1 MIPVDFEWILI
12 WDKLHWKCYLIIFYA
27 YIKHPKRSS
36 DATWTSILILMLTC
50 HNSNGHDNCK
60 NSSNG
65 YWWHQ
70 QYLLLLFWESLTST
84 TSVATITV
92 ATGQISPVEC
102 WVMELWLALVKST
115 VPTGAWPSV
124 TIAANQI
131 DQLHDLGG
139 CNPRRR
145 STWWSLGGGAL
156 RGRRRGVLVS
166 LEEREGGL
174 WKKQIEFWLPW

>member
-1 MIPVDFEWILI
+1 MIPVDFGWILI

-50 HNSNGHDNCK
+50 HSSNGHDNCK

-92 ATGQISPVEC
+92 ATGQISPVAIVKITHVSTMVICNSVGWWNCGLC
-102 WVMELWLALVKST
+102 WSSLLFLLVLDHLWQLQRIRLISCMTLEGATLA
-115 VPTGAWPSV
+115 G
-124 TIAANQI
+124 
-131 DQLHDLGG
+131 DRHGDL
-139 CNPRRR
+139 
-145 STWWSLGGGAL
+145 LGGG
-156 RGRRRGVLVS
+156 GH
-166 LEEREGGL
+166 
-174 WKKQIEFWLPW
+174 